1 MIPVQMA
8 CQVHGC
14 EYRADWDTAPIE
26 QYNEMQYHLDN
37 EHFTWRRKEMASILM
52 RKWLVLDE
60 YMRFIMETP
69 DQQSEEVITAKHR
82 ARGFAECLCMG
93 LDRPQDFP
101 DTNSVIKH
109 SVARYKAY
117 KAGEILPG
125 TPGFLYSGKSMED
138 LAGDLGYAYGADY
151 EKMEAEIAD
160 VASRPKPTAGRKE
173 KFPEPQ
179 RSNILKALDNGMEP
193 DELASLYGCTPEEIA
208 ALRE

>member
-1 MIPVQMA
+1 MIPIQMA
-8 CQVHGC
+8 CVVNGC
-14 EYRADWDTAPIE
+14 PFKCDWSTKGID
-26 QYNEMQYHLDN
+26 QYNEMQYHLDTV
-37 EHFTWRRKEMASILM
+37 HFKNRKKDNMASILE
-52 RKWLVLDE
+52 REWLVLDE
-60 YMRFIMETP
+60 YMRFIMES
-69 DQQSEEVITAKHR
+69 DDKEQVQVAKQR
-82 ARGFAECLCMG
+82 ARGFAECLAMG
-93 LDRPQDFP
+93 LDKPIDFP
-101 DTNSVIKH
+101 DTDSVIRHTVK
-109 SVARYKAY
+109 RYKAY
-117 KAGEILPG
+117 KAGEILPA

-208 ALRE
+208 ALKE